1 MRFFFSTLLIA
12 LVLLSSYSV
21 RAEGELRNSQYAT
34 LPSPVPVPD
43 VPKVSDN
50 VPTSGCVPQTA
61 HLIPSYTWPKPAA
74 SYVTRTPPL
83 TLPAVN
89 VHNRQTVPMS
99 KRMAEIQ
106 VKLPDDVKV
115 WVTVNSVEYP
125 PESSFRRFRTSLR
138 TYEARSY
145 EISAR
150 YRADNKWVYLKA
162 AHSRAAPAPIDAD
175 TYVVSVSP
183 AETVRI
189 RFYRQ

>member
-1 MRFFFSTLLIA
+1 
-12 LVLLSSYSV
+12 
-21 RAEGELRNSQYAT
+21 
-34 LPSPVPVPD
+34 
-43 VPKVSDN
+43 
-50 VPTSGCVPQTA
+50 
-61 HLIPSYTWPKPAA
+61 
-74 SYVTRTPPL
+74 
-83 TLPAVN
+83 
-89 VHNRQTVPMS
+89 
-99 KRMAEIQ
+99 MAEIQ